1 MAETKSEIVSRY
13 TNLIDENDGAEKAKA
28 AFILDVPRDIE
39 GGPLFDALTEEY
51 DGEELAEVAA
61 ETVLTLTAQCSADDF
76 HNWDYDHLTSIIE
89 LSNRFG
95 FFLPKNVVNGLPE
108 QLIILVDHNKLGQP
122 GCD

>member
-1 MAETKSEIVSRY
+1 M
-13 TNLIDENDGAEKAKA
+13 NLLEEDDGLEKMKG
-28 AFILDVPRDIE
+28 AFVLDVPRDIE

-61 ETVLTLTAQCSADDF
+61 ETVLTLKAECSADDF

-95 FFLPKNVVNGLPE
+95 FKLPKNVVNGLPE
-108 QLIILVDHNKLGQP
+108 QLIILVDHKKLGQP